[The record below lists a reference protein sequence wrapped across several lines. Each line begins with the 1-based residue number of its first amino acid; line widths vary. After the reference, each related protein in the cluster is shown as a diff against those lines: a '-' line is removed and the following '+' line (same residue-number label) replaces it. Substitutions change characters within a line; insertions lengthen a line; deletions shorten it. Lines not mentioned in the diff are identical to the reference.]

1 MSLLTV
7 KVFSTS
13 TDANLFKSKLESNGI
28 DCYLF
33 DENINSMN
41 MLYGVA
47 TGGIKAKVNA
57 IDTEKVK
64 QVLQQIE
71 EEKRAK
77 DIFIKCPVC
86 ESTKHYKN
94 FTSIKGWK
102 AFLAAI
108 VAFLTFTYPVYQK
121 TVYKCKECDAEFEL
135 EEAKQIKKIE

>member
-7 KVFSTS
+7 KVFTTS
-13 TDANLFKSKLESNGI
+13 TDAHLFKSRLESQGV

-57 IDTEKVK
+57 SDTEKVK
-64 QVLQQIE
+64 QVLQEIE
-71 EEKRAK
+71 DEKKAN

-86 ESTKHYKN
+86 ESTEHYKN

-102 AFLAAI
+102 SFLATI
-108 VAFLTFTYPVYQK
+108 LAFLTFSYPIYK
-121 TVYKCKECDAEFEL
+121 KAVYKCKECDTEFEL
-135 EEAKQIKKIE
+135 EEIQKIEKI

>member
-13 TDANLFKSKLESNGI
+13 TEAHLFKSKLESQGI

-47 TGGIKAKVNA
+47 TGGIKVKVNA
-57 IDTEKVK
+57 SDTEKVK
-64 QVLQQIE
+64 SVLQKIE
-71 EEKRAK
+71 DEKKAK

-86 ESTKHYKN
+86 ESTEHYKN
-94 FTSIKGWK
+94 FNSIKGWK
-102 AFLAAI
+102 SFLATLM
-108 VAFLTFTYPVYQK
+108 AFLTFSYPFYQK
-121 TVYKCKECDAEFEL
+121 KVYKCKECGNEFQKGEV
-135 EEAKQIKKIE
+135 QKIETE